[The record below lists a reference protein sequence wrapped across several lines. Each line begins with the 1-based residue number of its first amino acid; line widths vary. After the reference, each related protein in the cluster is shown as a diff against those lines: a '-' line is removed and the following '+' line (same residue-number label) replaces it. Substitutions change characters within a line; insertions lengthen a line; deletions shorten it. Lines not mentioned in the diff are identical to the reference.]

1 MVHPTGLGFE
11 VLVCIF
17 QPLIQEQKQQM
28 LRKVKQ
34 VCGDKFASLDGEIG
48 HVKSFYFDVQNWAV
62 RYIGVETG
70 VWLTSRQVLIPPHAI
85 RPGSAP
91 GNVFTVNLT
100 RKQIES
106 GPELVWHKPVSRE
119 YEEEYYHF
127 YGWPRYWEVDS
138 PCREIDSRASHP
150 SADAHLRT
158 TQTVNGYDVQR
169 GGEIIGHVS
178 DFLFDDESWVIREL
192 AMKACR
198 PLGGGEVQ
206 FPTSSVIR
214 ISYPDSTV
222 FVDGPY
228 SIASSS
234 SSNETAAKLVAESL
248 IA

>member
-1 MVHPTGLGFE
+1 
-11 VLVCIF
+11 
-17 QPLIQEQKQQM
+17 M

-70 VWLTSRQVLIPPHAI
+70 GWLTSRQVLIPPDATQ
-85 RPGSAP
+85 PGSAP
-91 GNVFTVNLT
+91 GNVLTVSLT

-119 YEEEYYHF
+119 YEEEYHHF

-138 PCREIDSRASHP
+138 PCREIGSRSSHP
-150 SADAHLRT
+150 AADAHLRS
-158 TQTVNGYDVQR
+158 TQAVNGYEVR
-169 GGEIIGHVS
+169 LGGEIIGHVS
-178 DFLFDDESWVIREL
+178 DFLFDDESWVIRQL

-206 FPTSSVIR
+206 FPTSSVHR
-214 ISYPDSTV
+214 ISYLDSAI
-222 FVDGPY
+222 FLDGPPSTAEQSGAPHLLP
-228 SIASSS
+228 SIRQMV
-234 SSNETAAKLVAESL
+234 TAH
-248 IA
+248 